1 MPNSVF
7 PTTAEEIIGA
17 TDAILQKR
25 SGIDAQAIADFQS
38 INLQYA
44 ENAAKM
50 AVELGFA
57 RIDATTHLY
66 LPESPFASYLVTS
79 ATKQKASVLRFV
91 LEQFEPYQF
100 FKNRLRI
107 TEFATDA
114 AATQTKATH
123 GLAADRTEIAS
134 TFISLGTYTNSLTHR
149 EAARYEATP
158 GEGDGFSFLEV
169 FGNVIAN
176 REDAK
181 TKIRARLGEDVFQW
195 IDTASVF
202 EPLTDAL
209 QSCGSA
215 SVDPRP
221 PIVHAGN
228 AIESF
233 LVQVGAQ
240 YPTVNLAGKHG
251 INSKIIEI
259 VTTRHNLT
267 KKHLSIFQYL
277 GDLRNASDHGLDASI
292 GAMWTISTESALEYF
307 QVSLS
312 AIRSTYDCIHG
323 NYFI

>member
-1 MPNSVF
+1 MASSVF

-25 SGIDAQAIADFQS
+25 SGIDAQSIADFQS
-38 INLQYA
+38 TNLQYA

-50 AVELGFA
+50 AVELGLA
-57 RIDATTHLY
+57 RLDPATNLY

-79 ATKQKASVLRFV
+79 AIKQKASVLRFV

-123 GLAADRTEIAS
+123 GLAADRTEISS

-149 EAARYEATP
+149 EAARYEPTP
-158 GEGDGFSFLEV
+158 GDGFGFLEV
-169 FGNVIAN
+169 YGDVIAD
-176 REDAK
+176 RELAR
-181 TKIRARLGEDVFQW
+181 TKIRSRLGEDVFQW
-195 IDTASVF
+195 IDTATVF

-209 QSCGSA
+209 QSCGNA
-215 SVDPRP
+215 SVDSRP

-233 LVQVGAQ
+233 LVQVGTH
-240 YPTVNLAGKHG
+240 YPTVNLVNKHG

-259 VTTRHNLT
+259 VTTRQKLT

-277 GDLRNASDHGLDASI
+277 GDLRNAADHGADAAI
-292 GAMWTISTESALEYF
+292 GAMWTISTESAIEYF

-323 NYFI
+323 NYII